1 MIKCSLKDVAFW
13 PTRACFTLPQLS
25 RHATLKLSTGTW
37 PSRFQSSGRTRAT
50 ILGSLQWWVRNWWR
64 VSPTR
69 CDSYANFFQLKMIKQ
84 CQSPTSQKSCTSGD
98 LFDWLRVTHD
108 SFSTFSLRR
117 SWFQFNACRE
127 TQRFSKCLV
136 NVQGATTTTCLKVR
150 FWNQ

>member
-1 MIKCSLKDVAFW
+1 MDIVYSYLFISHDQMFTEGCYIC

-25 RHATLKLSTGTW
+25 RHATLKLSTDTW

-64 VSPTR
+64 VGPTR
-69 CDSYANFFQLKMIKQ
+69 CDSYAKF
-84 CQSPTSQKSCTSGD
+84 CTWKWYSARA
-98 LFDWLRVTHD
+98 LHPKILYFWWSLWLTAVKHD
-108 SFSTFSLRR
+108 GS
-117 SWFQFNACRE
+117 NACRE